1 MVLVCPKIL
10 QDYIISVMRLY
21 GQEPTKLSYHTAKF
35 GGHKHFGCGMFSV
48 CLKISQDNVIKRSS
62 DFVSRSLSW

>member
-35 GGHKHFGCGMFSV
+35 GGHKHFGCGICF
-48 CLKISQDNVIKRSS
+48 Q
-62 DFVSRSLSW
+62 FVSRSHKTT